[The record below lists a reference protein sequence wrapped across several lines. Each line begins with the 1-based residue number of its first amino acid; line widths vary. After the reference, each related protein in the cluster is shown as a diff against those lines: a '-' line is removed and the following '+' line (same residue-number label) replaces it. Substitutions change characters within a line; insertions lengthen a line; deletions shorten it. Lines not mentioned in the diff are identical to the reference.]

1 MLIIT
6 VHGHPAPQGSKRH
19 VGRGVMVESS
29 KKVRPWREA
38 VKHAALDQIEGP
50 QPLPFTTITGPVHA
64 RIQFV
69 FNKPKSAPKRRKA
82 WPITRS
88 TGDVDKLLRSTFDAL
103 TDAGVI
109 RDDSQIVYV
118 AAEKLYTDDDDTA
131 LSAPGAVIRLMEID
145 PPEAT
150 RGEH

>member
-29 KKVRPWREA
+29 KKVKPWREA
-38 VKHAALDQIEGP
+38 VKQAALDQIEGP
-50 QPLPFTTITGPVHA
+50 QPPAFTTITGPVRA

-69 FNKPKSAPKRRKA
+69 FNKPKSAPKRRKT

-88 TGDVDKLLRSTFDAL
+88 SGDVDKLLRSTFDAL
-103 TDAGVI
+103 TDAGI
-109 RDDSQIVYV
+109 WRDDSQVVYV
-118 AAEKLYTDDDDTA
+118 SAEKLYVGDDDTPLA
-131 LSAPGAVIRLMEID
+131 SPGAVIRLMAI
-145 PPEAT
+145 PPLEVA
-150 RGEH
+150 R